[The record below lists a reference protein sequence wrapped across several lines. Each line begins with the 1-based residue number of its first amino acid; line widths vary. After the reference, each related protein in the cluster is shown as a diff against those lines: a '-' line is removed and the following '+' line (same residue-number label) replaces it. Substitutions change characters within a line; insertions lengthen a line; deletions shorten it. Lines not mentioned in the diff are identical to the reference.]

1 MNQHGYAVAIVGASG
16 EVGRSMIE
24 TLERYPI
31 PVSSLR
37 LLASK
42 RSAGKTLLFKKEPI
56 VIEELSEDSFEGI
69 DLAFFSAGG
78 SVSLKYAP
86 IAVSKGAVVIDNTS
100 AFRMD
105 PTIPLVVPE
114 VNAHVLSKNTPLIA
128 NPNCSTIQL
137 VVALKPLIEAYGIE
151 SVNVSTYQA
160 ISGAGAKALYEYEQ
174 ELSDESYEPQI
185 LPTRS
190 DEIYY
195 QIAHNVIPQIDV
207 FLSSGYT
214 KEEIKMINETQK
226 ILDDYEL
233 KVNATCVRVPVRYG
247 HSVSVTVKLKK
258 PVNDRKEIIEVF
270 KQSPDVILRDNI
282 LHQEYPMP
290 SYLAHQDEVFVGRV
304 RKDLFEEN
312 VVHFWVV
319 ADNILKGAALNSVQI
334 AYYMHRHGL
343 LGD

>member
-1 MNQHGYAVAIVGASG
+1 MNQNGYAVAIVGASG

-42 RSAGKTLLFKKEPI
+42 RSAGKILLFKNHPI
-56 VIEELSEDSFEGI
+56 VIEELSENSFDGI

-105 PTIPLVVPE
+105 PMIPLVVPE
-114 VNAHVLSKNTPLIA
+114 VNAHVLSKETRLIA

-137 VVALKPLIEAYGIE
+137 VVALKPLVETYGIE
-151 SVNVSTYQA
+151 SVNASTYQA

-174 ELSDESYEPQI
+174 ELIDDSYEPKI

-207 FLSSGYT
+207 FMSSGYT
-214 KEEIKMINETQK
+214 KEEVKMINETKK
-226 ILDDYEL
+226 ILEDDEL
-233 KVNATCVRVPVRYG
+233 KVNATCARVPVRYG
-247 HSVSVTVKLKK
+247 HSVSTSVKLKK
-258 PVNDRKEIIEVF
+258 AIQSREEIIELF
-270 KQSPDVILRDNI
+270 KQSQDVILRDDIN
-282 LHQEYPMP
+282 HQEYPMP
-290 SYLAHQDEVFVGRV
+290 VYLAHQDEVFVGRI
-304 RKDLFEEN
+304 RKDLFEDDII
-312 VVHFWVV
+312 HFWVV

>member
-1 MNQHGYAVAIVGASG
+1 MNQKGYAVAIVGASG
-16 EVGRSMIE
+16 EVGRSMIQ

-42 RSAGKTLLFKKEPI
+42 RSAGKTLTFKGQPI
-56 VIEELSEDSFEGI
+56 VIEELTESSFEGI

-78 SVSLKYAP
+78 TVSLKYAP
-86 IAVSKGAVVIDNTS
+86 IAVASGAVVIDNTS

-105 PTIPLVVPE
+105 PDIPLVVPE
-114 VNAHVLSKNTPLIA
+114 VNANVLSKDTRLIA

-137 VVALKPLIEAYGIE
+137 VVALKPLVEAYGIE

-174 ELSDESYEPQI
+174 ELIDDSYEPQI
-185 LPTRS
+185 LPARS
-190 DEIYY
+190 DELYY
-195 QIAHNVIPQIDV
+195 QITHNVIPQIDL
-207 FLSSGYT
+207 FMSNGYT

-226 ILDDYEL
+226 ILNDDTI

-247 HSVSVTVKLKK
+247 HSIATTVKLKK
-258 PVNDRKEIIEVF
+258 AVENREEVIQLF
-270 KQSPDVILRDNI
+270 NESPDVIVRDDIN
-282 LHQEYPMP
+282 HQEYPMP
-290 SYLAHQDEVFVGRV
+290 VYLAHRDEVFVGRI
-304 RKDLFEEN
+304 RKDLYEKN
-312 VVHFWVV
+312 VIHFWVV

>member
-1 MNQHGYAVAIVGASG
+1 MDQRGYAVAIVGASG
-16 EVGRSMIE
+16 EVGQNMIK

-42 RSAGKTLLFKKEPI
+42 RSVGKTMSFQNQWIE
-56 VIEELSEDSFEGI
+56 IEELTEDSFEGI

-78 SVSLKYAP
+78 AVSLKYAP
-86 IAVSKGAVVIDNTS
+86 IAVANGTVVIDNTS

-105 PTIPLVVPE
+105 EETPLVVPE
-114 VNAHVLSKNTPLIA
+114 VNAKTLTKETRLIA

-137 VVALKPLIEAYGIE
+137 VVALKPLVEAYGVE

-160 ISGAGAKALYEYEQ
+160 ISGAGTKALYEYEE
-174 ELSDESYEPQI
+174 ELKDSSYRPEI
-185 LPTRS
+185 LPTRG
-190 DEIYY
+190 DHIHY
-195 QIAHNVIPQIDV
+195 QIAHNVIPQIDLFV
-207 FLSSGYT
+207 ENGYT

-226 ILDDYEL
+226 ILDDVNL
-233 KVNATCVRVPVRYG
+233 KVNATCARVPVRYG
-247 HSVSVTVKLKK
+247 HSVSATVKVKRPIKDRNEVIELFKK
-258 PVNDRKEIIEVF
+258 SKDVTLMDDVN
-270 KQSPDVILRDNI
+270 
-282 LHQEYPMP
+282 HQQYPMAF
-290 SYLAHQDEVFVGRV
+290 YLSHHDDVYVGRI
-304 RKDLFEEN
+304 RKDLFEED
-312 VVHFWVV
+312 VIHLWIV

>member
-1 MNQHGYAVAIVGASG
+1 MKQNGYVVAIVGASG

-31 PVSSLR
+31 PVASLK

-42 RSAGKTLLFKKEPI
+42 RSAGKEMSFKGESI
-56 VIEELSEDSFEGI
+56 IIEELTEDSFDGI
-69 DLAFFSAGG
+69 DLVFFSAGG

-86 IAVSKGAVVIDNTS
+86 IAVEKGAVVIDNTS
-100 AFRMD
+100 AFRMHPD
-105 PTIPLVVPE
+105 IPLVVPE
-114 VNAHVLSKNTPLIA
+114 VNAHVLSKQTRLIA

-137 VVALKPLIEAYGIE
+137 VVALNPLVDNYGVD

-160 ISGAGAKALYEYEQ
+160 VSGAGAKALYEYEQ
-174 ELSDESYEPQI
+174 ELIDKNYEPQI

-190 DEIYY
+190 DEVYY

-207 FLSSGYT
+207 FLESGYT

-226 ILDDYEL
+226 ILGDDSL
-233 KVNATCVRVPVRYG
+233 KVNATCARVPVRYG
-247 HSVSVTVKLKK
+247 HSLSTTVKLKK
-258 PVNDRKEIIEVF
+258 DNKNREEILELFRKT
-270 KQSPDVILRDNI
+270 PDIILRDDI
-282 LHQEYPMP
+282 TQQDYPMP
-290 SYLAHQDEVFVGRV
+290 VYLAHQDEVFVGRV
-304 RKDLFEEN
+304 RKDLFEDN
-312 VVHFWVV
+312 VIHFWVV

-334 AYYMHRHGL
+334 AYYMHRHGM